1 MCLLLKK
8 KNYYMKVRF
17 KVQNWIVVCFCIRI
31 HFFLPCVCVYLF
43 LINKFKKKKSYIW
56 RWGSRFK
63 IVFGRRVGVKNPRH
77 WRLGIRLDTD
87 YHASA
92 FVCLFFFF
100 FFEVRFVAV
109 VLFLVCPVCCSWD
122 PQTSFFFKIFIK
134 NESHDII
141 HTFKNYFTIIFSIF
155 SF

>member
-92 FVCLFFFF
+92 FACLFLFFLKC
-100 FFEVRFVAV
+100 
-109 VLFLVCPVCCSWD
+109 VLWLWCYFWCVPCTVYETHKPLFS
-122 PQTSFFFKIFIK
+122 SKISLKMSLTTLFTHLK
-134 NESHDII
+134 II
-141 HTFKNYFTIIFSIF
+141 LL
-155 SF
+155 